1 MVREPRF
8 YSAVTIQREPKPSAT
23 SVQFV
28 VLSVPAKFVFIRV
41 HSWLNQTRTIVAD
54 TSKLLHAN
62 SAAVGTSLLSSFDA
76 LLGRCGEKKNDT
88 HISNWSAVRS
98 DYHDCGHVWIRNS
111 GQQLSLANGDLE
123 SRWRSLYHGY
133 EKRSYGLEVVD

>member
-1 MVREPRF
+1 VDQARRPT
-8 YSAVTIQREPKPSAT
+8 A
-23 SVQFV
+23 
-28 VLSVPAKFVFIRV
+28 FVFIRV

-88 HISNWSAVRS
+88 AISHWNALRS
-98 DYHDCGHVWIRNS
+98 DYHDRGYVWIRNS
-111 GQQLSLANGDLE
+111 GQQHLLANGDLE
-123 SRWRSLYHGY
+123 PRRRSVDCRQGWPY
-133 EKRSYGLEVVD
+133 RLEMDG